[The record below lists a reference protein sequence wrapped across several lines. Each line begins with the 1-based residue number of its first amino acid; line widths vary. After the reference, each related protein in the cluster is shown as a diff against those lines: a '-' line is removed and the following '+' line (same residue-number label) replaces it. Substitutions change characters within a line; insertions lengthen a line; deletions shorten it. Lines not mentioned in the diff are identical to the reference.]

1 MTDCEEWRGISE
13 LRFFNR
19 RRHRLIYFTRVK
31 GGGNL
36 FFFFVVF
43 IKGIEDSDDRLLFLL
58 SDVCPIVYKE
68 LHSSETIV
76 PLFMSGNCELSRD
89 LGEPFLLLC
98 LTSALLNSRGLFLVF
113 GVEVFGELVYEFLLL
128 WLVPC

>member
-19 RRHRLIYFTRVK
+19 RRHRLVYFTRIK

-36 FFFFVVF
+36 FFFVVF
-43 IKGIEDSDDRLLFLL
+43 IKSIEDSDDRLLFLF

-68 LHSSETIV
+68 LHSSKTIV
-76 PLFMSGNCELSRD
+76 PLFMSGFGKLSCD
-89 LGEPFLLLC
+89 LGQPFLLLC